1 MTILGIDPGAHG
13 AVAVLDESGELREVL
28 DMPSTTEANG
38 RTSTNAPLLA
48 GTLCSRACPRRL
60 LRVRRSPTN
69 GREGCGLRGRPRR
82 GLPDRVR
89 RFAAGEPPMTRKRLH
104 DSLRSGTRRPRG
116 VRRAPNEIHCLPRQS
131 SAD

>member
-48 GTLCSRACPRRL
+48 GTLARAHA
-60 LRVRRSPTN
+60 RVAFCEFVGARPTDAKV
-69 GREGCGLRGRPRR
+69 CGLRGRPRR